1 MQSNT
6 VGVEDRPANFSNFSV
21 EKRTYKPDPF
31 TVKDGRYVGSD
42 GFVVPKDFEEFYL
55 RYPDYVCK
63 WVKKHGDRSALQE
76 NLEDWTQDLL
86 IHLCRLPQMSKHRQ
100 AGKNDIVQTFDPMKH
115 YGANEARFRNYIN
128 LCLTNKFR
136 TMHSKRIND
145 ALCHPGN
152 TSLDGQTEGEGLSSV
167 DELCHAHS
175 AQLRAAAKASEKHSA
190 DRAFLGEFITFVRR
204 EDSKVLPTIEAILA
218 TGTLGEA
225 ADWLGITESE
235 FDRTRKRLSQLS
247 KSFLSGEPVA
257 RQRKPYKKRIAKANK
272 FSCSHPDSAQQVKR
286 LA

>member
-6 VGVEDRPANFSNFSV
+6 VVFESQLANFPNYAV

-31 TVKDGRYVGSD
+31 TIKDGRYVGSD
-42 GFVVPKDFEEFYL
+42 GFVVPKDFEEFYQ

-63 WVKKHGDRSALQE
+63 WVNKHADRSAPQE
-76 NLEDWTQDLL
+76 SLEDWTQDLL

-100 AGKNDIVQTFDPMKH
+100 AGKNDIVQTFDPLKH

-136 TMHSKRIND
+136 TMHSKRIKD

-152 TSLDGQTEGEGLSSV
+152 TSLDGQTEGEGFRCV
-167 DELCHAHS
+167 DEFCHAHS

-190 DRAFLGEFITFVRR
+190 DRAFLEEFLTFVRR

-218 TGTLGEA
+218 TGTHSEA
-225 ADWLGITESE
+225 AEWLGLADNE
-235 FDRTRKRLSQLS
+235 FCRMRNRLKQLS
-247 KSFLSGEPVA
+247 RCFLLAKPTPRE
-257 RQRKPYKKRIAKANK
+257 RKPYKKRAAKTNQL
-272 FSCSHPDSAQQVKR
+272 SRSHPN
-286 LA
+286 